1 MSEEIWSVL
10 SISVSSFFL
19 TTSAVLH
26 SAKLCTW
33 VENQAWC
40 SVWHSWCP
48 FLSLSVSYSHF
59 SCKKRSWDSD
69 QKSFV
74 LRVQRRGRKTPPN
87 IPVLILKIVVGFF
100 QRVKL
105 LFVVFGNQVVPSIRR
120 EPNTLD
126 FLSLRMKKSEIKEDK
141 VMSKKAV
148 SLKPF
153 TLSVSPSLTSHLRN
167 SSRGNRRK
175 TADSTASFILTL
187 QEDSHLFFPKER
199 NKNAALTRFS
209 TKML

>member
-1 MSEEIWSVL
+1 
-10 SISVSSFFL
+10 
-19 TTSAVLH
+19 
-26 SAKLCTW
+26 
-33 VENQAWC
+33 
-40 SVWHSWCP
+40 
-48 FLSLSVSYSHF
+48 
-59 SCKKRSWDSD
+59 
-69 QKSFV
+69 
-74 LRVQRRGRKTPPN
+74 
-87 IPVLILKIVVGFF
+87 
-100 QRVKL
+100 
-105 LFVVFGNQVVPSIRR
+105 
-120 EPNTLD
+120 
-126 FLSLRMKKSEIKEDK
+126 MKKSEIKEDK